1 MINFKDF
8 TGLKE
13 STFFISQ
20 DEKQAT
26 IDMNE
31 WIENKNIQVISVETL
46 TEVTGDGF
54 STDTC
59 FIMLR
64 LWYKEVC

>member
-26 IDMNE
+26 VDMNE
-31 WIENKNIQVISVETL
+31 WIENNAVSIMSIETIQREGL
-46 TEVTGDGF
+46 
-54 STDTC
+54 
-59 FIMLR
+59 FICVR
-64 LWYKEVC
+64 LWYKEER

>member
-26 IDMNE
+26 VDMNE
-31 WIENKNIQVISVETL
+31 WIENNAVSIMSIETIQSEGL
-46 TEVTGDGF
+46 
-54 STDTC
+54 
-59 FIMLR
+59 FICVR
-64 LWYKEVC
+64 LWYKEER

>member
-31 WIENKNIQVISVETL
+31 WIENNAVSIMSIETIQREGL
-46 TEVTGDGF
+46 
-54 STDTC
+54 
-59 FIMLR
+59 FICVR
-64 LWYKEVC
+64 LWYKEER

>member
-13 STFFISQ
+13 GTFFISQ

-26 IDMNE
+26 VDMNE
-31 WIENKNIQVISVETL
+31 WIENNAVSIMSIETIQREGL
-46 TEVTGDGF
+46 
-54 STDTC
+54 
-59 FIMLR
+59 FICVR
-64 LWYKEVC
+64 LWYKEER